1 MNKTIKIEDLRDNED
16 KRELSDEALEL
27 VVGGQAPA
35 TKTNEGNGDTDDY
48 A

>member
-1 MNKTIKIEDLRDNED
+1 MNKPIKIEDLREQDD

-27 VVGGQAPA
+27 VVGGQQPA
-35 TKTNEGNGDTDDY
+35 TKTNDRGGDTDDY

>member
-1 MNKTIKIEDLRDNED
+1 MNKTIKIEDLRDDDD

-35 TKTNEGNGDTDDY
+35 TKTNEGTGDTDDY

>member
-1 MNKTIKIEDLRDNED
+1 MNKPIKIEDLRDNED

-27 VVGGQAPA
+27 VVGGQQPA
-35 TKTNEGNGDTDDY
+35 TKTDDAGGDTDEY